1 MLLKMFN
8 NVYLEYLDGI
18 SSSADSPGR
27 RGNETSNG
35 KIKYYL
41 IETFFVWTAYNFIA
55 KQSVS
60 TAKSLISSHKW
71 DPTRVLIFNFR

>member
-18 SSSADSPGR
+18 TSSADAPGR

-41 IETFFVWTAYNFIA
+41 IYLVETFFVWTAYNFIA

-60 TAKSLISSHKW
+60 TVKSLIIPS
-71 DPTRVLIFNFR
+71 